1 MSDRALV
8 GNAADVK
15 QVKKAKQYE
24 KLREER
30 RKANLEALLRQTYGR
45 AVLCDILDECGLY
58 DDVYLPGQPDGT
70 NRFLGRRSVGLKL
83 FADIEAIETGAYT
96 KMRMEQRAF
105 EQAYT
110 IMPNEPEQKPR
121 TATTEEDES

>member
-8 GNAADVK
+8 GNAADFK

-24 KLREER
+24 KLREQQ
-30 RKANLEALLRQTYGR
+30 RKANLEATLASPHGR
-45 AVLCDILDECGLY
+45 AVLCDILDDCGLY

-70 NRFLGRRSVGLKL
+70 SRFLGRRSVGLRI
-83 FADIEAIETGAYT
+83 FADIEAIEPGAYT

-110 IMPNEPEQKPR
+110 ALKPEDTKPQ
-121 TATTEEDES
+121 TAETEEDES

>member
-1 MSDRALV
+1 MV
-8 GNAADVK
+8 GNAADVR

-30 RKANLEALLRQTYGR
+30 RQANLEATLASPHGR
-45 AVLCDILDECGLY
+45 AVLCDILDDSGIY

-70 NRFLGRRSVGLKL
+70 NRFLGRRSVGLRI
-83 FADIEAIETGAYT
+83 FADIEAIEPGAYT
-96 KMRMEQRAF
+96 RMRMEKKQF

-110 IMPNEPEQKPR
+110 APKPDEKPR
-121 TATTEEDES
+121 NALTEEDEV

>member
-1 MSDRALV
+1 MV
-8 GNAADVK
+8 GNAADIK

-30 RKANLEALLRQTYGR
+30 RQANLEATLASPHGR

-58 DDVYLPGQPDGT
+58 DDVYLPGQTDGT
-70 NRFLGRRSVGLKL
+70 NRFLGRRSVGLRI
-83 FADIEAIETGAYT
+83 FADIEVIEPGAYT
-96 KMRMEQRAF
+96 KMRMEKRAF

-110 IMPNEPEQKPR
+110 APKLDEKPQN
-121 TATTEEDES
+121 ALTEEDES